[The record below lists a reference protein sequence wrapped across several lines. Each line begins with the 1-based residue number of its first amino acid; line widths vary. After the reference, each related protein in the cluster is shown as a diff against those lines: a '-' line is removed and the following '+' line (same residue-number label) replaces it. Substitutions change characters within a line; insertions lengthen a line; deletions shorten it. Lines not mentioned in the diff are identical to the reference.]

1 MSATI
6 LLTYPAAFY
15 YVSLEWVA
23 AFVAVVILI
32 SSLDDL
38 FIDAYYW
45 SREVIRALTVN
56 RTYRHKRLTAEHL
69 LAVPEQPIA
78 IMVPAWMEANV
89 ISVMLDTMVNALE
102 YRNYHI
108 FVGTY
113 PNDPDTIAEVERMR
127 RRFKQLQRVEV
138 PHPGPTCKADC
149 LNWVV
154 QAIFLFEQKHGIEFA
169 GAVLHDCEDVIHP
182 HELHLFNYLVPRK
195 DLVQIPVMSLERE
208 WFELVAGTYMDEF
221 AEWHGKDLPVRESL
235 SGMVPSAGVGTC
247 FSRKALLALCAD
259 TANQPFNT
267 ESLTEDYDIGLRLT
281 KMNMRSIFVRYPVQY
296 RVLRKSWFGT
306 GDKETTVT
314 MALCVREFFP
324 DTFRTAYRQKA
335 RWTLGIALQSW
346 RQLGWP
352 GSFATKYLLFRDRK
366 SIVTSL
372 VSILA
377 YVLVLNFLGFY
388 IAARMGVGV
397 ERFPPVFA
405 NSSFMMFVLTFNFV
419 ALVLRIVQRYYF
431 VARIYGWQQGLLSL
445 PRMVVGNAVN
455 FMATMRAWKLFLSSL
470 IFNTKVTWDKTTH
483 AFPSGEQ
490 LLKVRS
496 RLGELLLAWQA
507 VDVAALNRAL
517 DTQAETRMPLG
528 RVLVSKGWLD
538 EETLAEA
545 IASQADLPRVH
556 LDAEIVRAHAG
567 ELPLVTSV
575 RNRIVSIGRT
585 PQGVPCIAV
594 ASPLAPEDLADLADA
609 EGRVPEQFVVRESEI
624 AAALRLLTANLDTFG
639 GPALAAPLLG
649 DLLIERGMVARDA
662 FDAAM
667 ADYHPERDGRIGDH
681 LLERRVVT
689 ADVLREALQ
698 EQRRLMAGAA

>member
-1 MSATI
+1 MSAAI

-23 AFVAVVILI
+23 AFVAVVIMI

-45 SREVIRALTVN
+45 TREAIRAVTVN

-267 ESLTEDYDIGLRLT
+267 ESLTEDYDIG
-281 KMNMRSIFVRYPVQY
+281 
-296 RVLRKSWFGT
+296 
-306 GDKETTVT
+306 
-314 MALCVREFFP
+314 
-324 DTFRTAYRQKA
+324 
-335 RWTLGIALQSW
+335 
-346 RQLGWP
+346 
-352 GSFATKYLLFRDRK
+352 
-366 SIVTSL
+366 
-372 VSILA
+372 
-377 YVLVLNFLGFY
+377 
-388 IAARMGVGV
+388 
-397 ERFPPVFA
+397 
-405 NSSFMMFVLTFNFV
+405 
-419 ALVLRIVQRYYF
+419 
-431 VARIYGWQQGLLSL
+431 
-445 PRMVVGNAVN
+445 
-455 FMATMRAWKLFLSSL
+455 
-470 IFNTKVTWDKTTH
+470 
-483 AFPSGEQ
+483 
-490 LLKVRS
+490 
-496 RLGELLLAWQA
+496 
-507 VDVAALNRAL
+507 
-517 DTQAETRMPLG
+517 
-528 RVLVSKGWLD
+528 
-538 EETLAEA
+538 
-545 IASQADLPRVH
+545 
-556 LDAEIVRAHAG
+556 
-567 ELPLVTSV
+567 
-575 RNRIVSIGRT
+575 
-585 PQGVPCIAV
+585 
-594 ASPLAPEDLADLADA
+594 
-609 EGRVPEQFVVRESEI
+609 
-624 AAALRLLTANLDTFG
+624 
-639 GPALAAPLLG
+639 
-649 DLLIERGMVARDA
+649 
-662 FDAAM
+662 
-667 ADYHPERDGRIGDH
+667 
-681 LLERRVVT
+681 
-689 ADVLREALQ
+689 
-698 EQRRLMAGAA
+698 

>member
-1 MSATI
+1 
-6 LLTYPAAFY
+6 
-15 YVSLEWVA
+15 
-23 AFVAVVILI
+23 
-32 SSLDDL
+32 
-38 FIDAYYW
+38 
-45 SREVIRALTVN
+45 
-56 RTYRHKRLTAEHL
+56 
-69 LAVPEQPIA
+69 
-78 IMVPAWMEANV
+78 
-89 ISVMLDTMVNALE
+89 
-102 YRNYHI
+102 
-108 FVGTY
+108 
-113 PNDPDTIAEVERMR
+113 
-127 RRFKQLQRVEV
+127 
-138 PHPGPTCKADC
+138 
-149 LNWVV
+149 
-154 QAIFLFEQKHGIEFA
+154 
-169 GAVLHDCEDVIHP
+169 
-182 HELHLFNYLVPRK
+182 
-195 DLVQIPVMSLERE
+195 
-208 WFELVAGTYMDEF
+208 
-221 AEWHGKDLPVRESL
+221 DLPVRESL

-259 TANQPFNT
+259 TDNQPFNT

-306 GDKETTVT
+306 GDRETTVT

-352 GSFATKYLLFRDRK
+352 GSLATKYLLFRDRK

-377 YVLVLNFLGFY
+377 YVLLLNFLVFY
-388 IAARMGVGV
+388 LAAGMGVGV

-419 ALVLRIVQRYYF
+419 ALSLRIVQRYYF

-455 FMATMRAWKLFLSSL
+455 FMATLRAWKLFLASL

-507 VDVAALNRAL
+507 VDMVSLNRAL
-517 DTQAETRMPLG
+517 DSQAETRLPLG
-528 RVLVSKGWLD
+528 RVLVSNGWLD

-556 LDAEIVRAHAG
+556 LDAEMVRMHEG
-567 ELPLVTSV
+567 DLPLVTCV
-575 RNRIVSIGRT
+575 RNRIVSIGRS
-585 PQGVPCIAV
+585 PEGLRCIAV
-594 ASPLAPEDLADLADA
+594 ASPLAGDDLAELADDQ
-609 EGRVPEQFVVRESEI
+609 GRQPEQFVVRESEI
-624 AAALRLLTANLDTFG
+624 AAALRLLAADLDTFG
-639 GPALAAPLLG
+639 PEAPAVPLLG
-649 DLLIERGMVARDA
+649 DLMIEKGLVARAA

-667 ADYHPERDGRIGDH
+667 EDYHPERDGRIGDH
-681 LLERRVVT
+681 LVQRRVVT
-689 ADVLREALQ
+689 PEALQ
-698 EQRRLMAGAA
+698 TALREQRRLMAGAA